1 MFPEFNKRQFSHI
14 VTGDK
19 TLLVHEHYTEPGK
32 STGYGKLNT
41 VVAQK
46 KTISIKEVLCWIFSH
61 VMVYM

>member
-19 TLLVHEHYTEPGK
+19 TLLHEHYTEPGK

-41 VVAQK
+41 VVAHK
-46 KTISIKEVLCWIFSH
+46 KTLA
-61 VMVYM
+61 